1 MGKRAM
7 SIYNRVLKFLSFSVA
22 CLVSFFA
29 PFQMGC
35 SIDLQSMCCASCA
48 IKKEE
53 EEDRIEVVIDQNKDD
68 K

>member
-1 MGKRAM
+1 MKSAVSRYNKVIKR
-7 SIYNRVLKFLSFSVA
+7 LSFSVA

-35 SIDLQSMCCASCA
+35 IDMQGMCCAGCA

-53 EEDRIEVVIDQNKDD
+53 EEDRIEVIINQNKDE
-68 K
+68 